1 VRAAVISDVH
11 ANLAALE
18 AVLDAIDADAVD
30 ELWCLG
36 DLVGYNAQPR
46 ECIDLVLGRAAVC
59 LAGNHDLVV
68 NGAEDLRVFT
78 HDAGK
83 AARWTRDTLP
93 EESLERLRQLEPCGA
108 REGVELYHASP
119 RDPVWEYVV
128 DDHSAAQNLDLQGTP
143 IALIGHS
150 HVPLMWVRRPGDT
163 AGGGYAEPG
172 LVDLPDEHVLIN
184 PGSVGQP
191 RDGDPR
197 AAYLVLDLDAGTADW
212 RRVGYDVALTQ
223 AAIMAAGLPRS
234 LAMRLATG
242 R

>member
-1 VRAAVISDVH
+1 MRAAVISDVH

-18 AVLDAIDADAVD
+18 AVLAAIDADAVD

-36 DLVGYNAQPR
+36 DLVGYNAEPE
-46 ECIDLVLGRAAVC
+46 ECIDLVLDRAAVC

-83 AARWTRDTLP
+83 AARWTRETLP
-93 EESLERLRQLEPCGA
+93 EESLERLRQLEPSGA

-128 DDHSAAQNLDLQGTP
+128 DDHSAAQNLELQGTP
-143 IALIGHS
+143 VALIGHS
-150 HVPLMWVRRPGDT
+150 HVPLMWVRQPGEH
-163 AGGGYAEPG
+163 AGGGYAGPG
-172 LVDLPDEHVLIN
+172 VVTLPGERVLIN

-212 RRVGYDVALTQ
+212 RRVEYDVALTQ
-223 AAIMAAGLPRS
+223 AAIMAVGLPRS
-234 LAMRLATG
+234 LAVRLATG